1 MIEITKSIVL
11 HPTTLESTTDIY
23 NAIISERNYLR
34 KWLPFV
40 DFTQQESDTLAY
52 VQSVIDNQE
61 AQYSIYDADKF
72 IGRIG
77 FNHMDSVNHKAEI
90 GYWIIEEAQGKGI
103 VSRSVKELLTMG
115 FTELNLNKVVIRA
128 GVDNAKSRNIP
139 EKLGFTLEGIERDGE
154 LLVDNKYTDLAIY
167 GLLKREFLV

>member
-1 MIEITKSIVL
+1 MIEITKTIVL

>member
-1 MIEITKSIVL
+1 MIEITKTIVL
-11 HPTTLESTTDIY
+11 RPTTLESTTDIY

-34 KWLPFV
+34 EWLPFV

-61 AQYSIYDADKF
+61 VQYSIYDADKF

-77 FNHMDSVNHKAEI
+77 FNHMDPANHKAEI
-90 GYWIIEEAQGKGI
+90 GYWIIEKAQGKGI
-103 VSRSVKELLTMG
+103 VSKSVKELLIMG

-128 GVDNAKSRNIP
+128 GVDNAKSRSIP
-139 EKLGFTLEGIERDGE
+139 ERLGFTLEGVERDGE

-167 GLLKREFLV
+167 GLLKREFLL

>member
-1 MIEITKSIVL
+1 MIEITKTIVL
-11 HPTTLESTTDIY
+11 RPTTLESTTDIY

-139 EKLGFTLEGIERDGE
+139 KKLGFTLEGIERDGE

>member
-139 EKLGFTLEGIERDGE
+139 KKLGFTLEGIERDGE